1 MGAGFRTF
9 LWDCSDWSLSERSEY
24 FPCSTT
30 NNSKA
35 DAWGAPGSSTRR
47 RLPREHH
54 SAFQQ
59 DDHGPRQPSR
69 RIMGALSDGGRLGT
83 RDTGLIMRTSTDE
96 LAAKIGQAITVRRY
110 STKWMERVAEH
121 LTLTGESAIDRITT
135 EPGRQLHAGAR
146 GLHGYVRSGGSLRAL
161 TSAARLVEDSTG
173 DVFVYRIRDDA
184 FPWQETPVAL
194 VAADC
199 FRSTSTRVR
208 SVGIDALGQMRAQW
222 LTNIA

>member
-1 MGAGFRTF
+1 M
-9 LWDCSDWSLSERSEY
+9 EI
-24 FPCSTT
+24 STT
-30 NNSKA
+30 EA
-35 DAWGAPGSSTRR
+35 AR
-47 RLPREHH
+47 RLQVSPQRVLSLLHDEQLEGRRVGRTWLVDETSVAARASLGV
-54 SAFQQ
+54 SA
-59 DDHGPRQPSR
+59 GRPWTAATIR
-69 RIMGALSDGGRLGT
+69 RIIGALSDGGRLGT

-121 LTLTGESAIDRITT
+121 LSLTGESAIDRITT

-146 GLHGYVRSGGSLRAL
+146 GLHGYVRNGGSLRAL